1 MKEGV
6 QSSAWPEKISLFT
19 APIKGW
25 EKRLHNLP
33 TLTFANVDRF
43 LERTKT
49 TSGGAGENG
58 KASHEGW
65 IMFREEY
72 VRKLEVANISESGD
86 RCSRLRASVCA
97 SYRVTVTYRVDA
109 IVVRSSGTVQEQNV
123 IFLWRTAGVPLELVE
138 FVSTPWQYST
148 VCVTFCSKVQQ

>member
-6 QSSAWPEKISLFT
+6 QRSAWPEKIGLF
-19 APIKGW
+19 AVPIKGW

-49 TSGGAGENG
+49 TTGGAGEKG
-58 KASHEGW
+58 KASREGW
-65 IMFREEY
+65 IMFCDEY
-72 VRKLEVANISESGD
+72 VRKLEVANILESGD

-97 SYRVTVTYRVDA
+97 SYCVMVTYRVDA
-109 IVVRSSGTVQEQNV
+109 IVVHSSGTI
-123 IFLWRTAGVPLELVE
+123 IFLWRTAGVLLELVE

-148 VCVTFCSKVQQ
+148 ACVTFCNKVQK